1 MSFLARKY
9 RNTFTN
15 LTQRS
20 RFSKIADIDS
30 KQLTITQSM
39 IKKTTSCLEKL
50 RFGETFTDHM
60 LEVDW
65 TAEYGWHSPIIRPF
79 SNLELH
85 PASTCFHYGLEAYE
99 GLKAYFDSREKIRLF
114 RPVMNMNRMNQSAS
128 ALCMPMFNSREFLRC
143 IKELVRLDK
152 NWIPKQKGYSLYV
165 RPTIISTE
173 ETIGISVPKKVK
185 LFVILSPVGP
195 YYPSGF
201 AAVKLYANTKNV
213 RAWPG
218 GVGNVKA
225 GGNYAPTIKCQLEA
239 SKKDCAQVLW
249 LFGEDLK
256 ITEVGTMNQFFVWKN
271 KQGLKEVIT
280 APLDGV
286 ILAGVTRDSIL
297 SMLREEDEYVV
308 TERNYTLTEVI
319 EAINEDRLLEAFGSG
334 TAAIVSPVK
343 GIIFNEK
350 EYKIPLDPDNPK
362 EQSGKLTRHLFHRL
376 LRIQYGEEEHHWS
389 KIID

>member
-1 MSFLARKY
+1 MA
-9 RNTFTN
+9 N
-15 LTQRS
+15 
-20 RFSKIADIDS
+20 IDS
-30 KQLTITQSM
+30 KQLTITRALDQKSV
-39 IKKTTSCLEKL
+39 TSLEKL
-50 RFGETFTDHM
+50 KFGETFTDHM

-65 TAEYGWHSPIIRPF
+65 TTEYGWHSPIIRPF

-99 GLKAYFDSREKIRLF
+99 GLKAYFDSKEKIRLF
-114 RPVMNMNRMNQSAS
+114 RPIMNMNRMNQSAS
-128 ALCMPMFNSREFLRC
+128 ALCMPMFDGGEFLSC
-143 IKELVRLDK
+143 IKELVKLDK
-152 NWIPKQKGYSLYV
+152 SWIPKQKGYSLYV

-239 SKKDCAQVLW
+239 SKKGCAQVLW

-271 KQGLKEVIT
+271 KLGVKEVIT

-297 SMLREEDEYVV
+297 SMLREENEYKVI
-308 TERNYTLTEVI
+308 ERNYTLFEVI
-319 EAINEDRLLEAFGSG
+319 EAIKENRLLEAFGSG

-350 EYKIPLDPDNPK
+350 EYLIPLDRDDPK
-362 EQSGKLTRHLFHRL
+362 EQSGKLTRHLFNRL
-376 LRIQYGEEEHHWS
+376 LRIQYGEEDHQWS

>member
-1 MSFLARKY
+1 MFKSRK
-9 RNTFTN
+9 F
-15 LTQRS
+15 S
-20 RFSKIADIDS
+20 HKHCFSKLSNIDS
-30 KQLTITQSM
+30 KQLTITRVVSQKSF
-39 IKKTTSCLEKL
+39 IPLEELK
-50 RFGETFTDHM
+50 FGVTFTDHM
-60 LEVDW
+60 LEIDW
-65 TAEYGWHSPIIRPF
+65 TVEYGWHAPIIRPF

-99 GLKAYFDSREKIRLF
+99 GLKAYFDSNRKIRLF
-114 RPVMNMNRMNQSAS
+114 RPIMNMNRMNQSAN
-128 ALCMPMFNSREFLRC
+128 ALCMPVFDCEEFLGC
-143 IKELVRLDK
+143 IKELVKLDES
-152 NWIPKQKGYSLYV
+152 WIPKQKGYSLYI

-239 SKKDCAQVLW
+239 SKKGCAQVLW

-256 ITEVGTMNQFFVWKN
+256 ITEVGTMNQFFVWRN
-271 KQGLKEVIT
+271 KMGIKEVVT

-297 SMLREEDEYVV
+297 SMLREEDEYKV

-319 EAINEDRLLEAFGSG
+319 EAIQEGRLLEAFGSG

-350 EYKIPLDPDNPK
+350 EYLIPLDHDNPK
-362 EQSGKLTRHLFHRL
+362 EQSGKLTRHLFQRL

-389 KIID
+389 KIIN

>member
-1 MSFLARKY
+1 MSFLIRKFE
-9 RNTFTN
+9 TIS
-15 LTQRS
+15 S
-20 RFSKIADIDS
+20 RFGQKHNFSKIANIDS
-30 KQLTITQSM
+30 KQLTITRSL
-39 IKKTTSCLEKL
+39 IKKNTTPLERLK
-50 RFGETFTDHM
+50 FGETFTDHM

-65 TAEYGWHSPIIRPF
+65 TTEYGWHSPIIRPF

-99 GLKAYFDSREKIRLF
+99 GLKAYFDSKEKIRLF
-114 RPVMNMNRMNQSAS
+114 RPIMNMNRMNQSAN
-128 ALCMPMFNSREFLRC
+128 ALCMPMFDGREFLCC

-239 SKKDCAQVLW
+239 SKKGCAQVLW

-271 KQGLKEVIT
+271 KKGIKEVIT

-297 SMLREEDEYVV
+297 SMLREEDEYRVI
-308 TERNYTLTEVI
+308 ERNYTLTEVI
-319 EAINEDRLLEAFGSG
+319 EAIKEDRLLEAFGSG

-343 GIIFNEK
+343 GIIFNGK
-350 EYKIPLDPDNPK
+350 EYQIPLDRDDPK

-376 LRIQYGEEEHHWS
+376 LRIQYGEEDHQWS
-389 KIID
+389 KIIN

>member
-1 MSFLARKY
+1 MSFLVRKLKQASRKFSQRY
-9 RNTFTN
+9 QFSN
-15 LTQRS
+15 L
-20 RFSKIADIDS
+20 ANIDV
-30 KQLTITQSM
+30 KQLTITRAINQKSS
-39 IKKTTSCLEKL
+39 TPLEKL
-50 RFGETFTDHM
+50 KFGVTFTDHM
-60 LEVDW
+60 LEIDW
-65 TAEYGWHSPIIRPF
+65 TAEYGWHSPVIRPF

-99 GLKAYFDSREKIRLF
+99 GLKAYFDSKGKIRLF
-114 RPVMNMNRMNQSAS
+114 RPIMNMNRMNQSAN
-128 ALCMPMFNSREFLRC
+128 ALCMPMFDSGEFLSC
-143 IKELVRLDK
+143 IKELVRLDE
-152 NWIPKQKGYSLYV
+152 NWIPRQKGYSLYV

-173 ETIGISVPKKVK
+173 ETIGISVPRKVK

-239 SKKDCAQVLW
+239 SKKGCAQVLW
-249 LFGEDLK
+249 LFGENLK

-271 KQGLKEVIT
+271 KLGVKEVIT

-297 SMLREEDEYVV
+297 SMLREENEYKV

-319 EAINEDRLLEAFGSG
+319 EAIQEDRLLEAFGSG

-343 GIIFNEK
+343 GIIFDQK
-350 EYKIPLDPDNPK
+350 EYLIPLDNDNPK
-362 EQSGKLTRHLFHRL
+362 EQSGRLTRHLFERL
-376 LRIQYGEEEHHWS
+376 LRIQYGEEDHHWS
-389 KIID
+389 KVIN

>member
-1 MSFLARKY
+1 MSFLTRKL
-9 RNTFTN
+9 RLISNRFI
-15 LTQRS
+15 QKHG
-20 RFSKIADIDS
+20 FSKLANINS
-30 KQLTITQSM
+30 QQLTIIRATN
-39 IKKTTSCLEKL
+39 KKSLTSLEELK
-50 RFGETFTDHM
+50 FGVTFTDHM
-60 LEVDW
+60 LEIDW
-65 TAEYGWHSPIIRPF
+65 TVEYGWHVPIIRPF
-79 SNLELH
+79 ANLELH

-99 GLKAYFDSREKIRLF
+99 GLKAYFDSNKKIRLF
-114 RPVMNMNRMNQSAS
+114 RPMMNMNRMNQSAN
-128 ALCMPMFNSREFLRC
+128 ALCMPTFDCGEFLSC
-143 IKELVRLDK
+143 IKELVRLDQD
-152 NWIPKQKGYSLYV
+152 WIPMKKGYSLYI
-165 RPTIISTE
+165 RPTIISIE

-239 SKKDCAQVLW
+239 SEKGCAQVLW
-249 LFGEDLK
+249 LFGENLQ
-256 ITEVGTMNQFFVWKN
+256 ITEVGTMNQFFVWRN
-271 KQGLKEVIT
+271 KDGTKEVVT

-297 SMLREEDEYVV
+297 SMLREEGEYKV
-308 TERNYTLTEVI
+308 TERNYTLREFI
-319 EAINEDRLLEAFGSG
+319 EAIQEGRLLEAFGSG

-343 GIIFNEK
+343 GIIFDNK
-350 EYKIPLDPDNPK
+350 EYLIPLDHSNPR
-362 EQSGKLTRHLFHRL
+362 EQSGKLTKHLFQRL

-389 KIID
+389 KIIN

>member
-1 MSFLARKY
+1 MSFLTRKL
-9 RNTFTN
+9 RLISNRFI
-15 LTQRS
+15 QKHG
-20 RFSKIADIDS
+20 FSKIANIDS
-30 KQLTITQSM
+30 KQLTITRSL
-39 IKKTTSCLEKL
+39 IKKSATTLEKL
-50 RFGETFTDHM
+50 KFGETFTDHM

-65 TAEYGWHSPIIRPF
+65 TVEYGWHVPIIRPF

-99 GLKAYFDSREKIRLF
+99 GLKAYFDSNGDIRLF
-114 RPVMNMNRMNQSAS
+114 RPIMNMNRMNQSAS
-128 ALCMPMFNSREFLRC
+128 ALCMPMFDGREFLSC
-143 IKELVRLDK
+143 IKELVILDE
-152 NWIPKQKGYSLYV
+152 NWIPREKGYSLYV

-173 ETIGISVPKKVK
+173 ETIGISIPRKVK

-239 SKKDCAQVLW
+239 SKKGCAQVLW
-249 LFGEDLK
+249 LFGKDLK

-271 KQGLKEVIT
+271 KAGVKEVIT

-297 SMLREEDEYVV
+297 SMLREEGEYKVI
-308 TERNYTLTEVI
+308 ERNYTLTEVI

-343 GIIFNEK
+343 GIIFNGK
-350 EYKIPLDPDNPK
+350 EYKIPLDRDNAK

-376 LRIQYGEEEHHWS
+376 LRIQYGEEYHQWS
-389 KIID
+389 KIIN

>member
-1 MSFLARKY
+1 MSFLVHKIKY
-9 RNTFTN
+9 IPRN
-15 LTQRS
+15 LYQKRL
-20 RFSKIADIDS
+20 FSKLANIDS
-30 KQLTITQSM
+30 KQLTITRAISQKS
-39 IKKTTSCLEKL
+39 ITSLDELK
-50 RFGETFTDHM
+50 FGVTFTDHM
-60 LEVDW
+60 LEIDW

-79 SNLELH
+79 SNLEMH

-99 GLKAYFDSREKIRLF
+99 GLKAYLDSNRKIRLF
-114 RPVMNMNRMNQSAS
+114 RPIMNMNRMNQSAN
-128 ALCMPMFNSREFLRC
+128 ALCMPTFDSREFLSC
-143 IKELVRLDK
+143 IKELVRLDE
-152 NWIPKQKGYSLYV
+152 NWIPREKGYSLYV

-173 ETIGISVPKKVK
+173 ETIGISVPRKVK

-239 SKKDCAQVLW
+239 SKKGCAQVLW

-256 ITEVGTMNQFFVWKN
+256 ITEVGTMNQFFVWRN
-271 KQGLKEVIT
+271 KKGIKEVVT

-297 SMLREEDEYVV
+297 SMLREEDEYKV

-319 EAINEDRLLEAFGSG
+319 ESIQEGRLLEAFGSG

-350 EYKIPLDPDNPK
+350 EYLIPLDRDNPK
-362 EQSGKLTRHLFHRL
+362 EQSGKLTKHLFERL

-389 KIID
+389 KVIN